1 MQKIRKILRTAS
13 EKTALPIN
21 HYRQHRSYRTL
32 LTLVQQTIKEKD
44 KGKNKEGIDPEVNK
58 TVSCRKKWE
67 KMLQALHKVDMRT
80 YYTKQEI
87 NLACP

>member
-1 MQKIRKILRTAS
+1 MQNIRKILRTAS

-58 TVSCRKKWE
+58 TVSCRKSGK
-67 KMLQALHKVDMRT
+67 KCFKH
-80 YYTKQEI
+80 YTKLTCTRI
-87 NLACP
+87 TLNRRSI